1 MSVKP
6 IPPADVQLE
15 HLEEKY
21 AQIRH
26 AMGQVVTSLR
36 IPRECGFALIMALM
50 DMSSVVAKDDGIG
63 HEALQRVLSM
73 DAKNEKAEGL
83 LAALFNFRALAHG
96 ASWAASIDRAT
107 SQNHD
112 AKHRVL
118 LEELKKQQ
126 PQLPPPG
133 QPAPPAGKAGG

>member
-63 HEALQRVLSM
+63 HEALQRVLSLWHTESDTLPDHAILTEAFGPVTQPTEAEQVQVQTKR
-73 DAKNEKAEGL
+73 DAVWLGN
-83 LAALFNFRALAHG
+83 
-96 ASWAASIDRAT
+96 
-107 SQNHD
+107 
-112 AKHRVL
+112 VV
-118 LEELKKQQ
+118 
-126 PQLPPPG
+126 
-133 QPAPPAGKAGG
+133 PAGRA